1 MVEVPISIMG
11 FILGFVFCLAL
22 VICLACS
29 IIKKDEENRR
39 NAMNTYLKML
49 ENIDLKK
56 ENEED
61 NKDE

>member
-1 MVEVPISIMG
+1 MVEVPISIIS
-11 FILGFVFCLAL
+11 FILGFIVCLAL
-22 VICLACS
+22 LICLACS

-49 ENIDLKK
+49 NSIDSKDK
-56 ENEED
+56 TKED